1 MLLSGHF
8 PHPWSWHFP
17 DKNLSS
23 SWVPVGYL
31 AAQEALPSWFPPP
44 FSAWWT
50 IHSSLSPLTKPHRMP
65 FYLHN
70 IQCSL
75 VPPKLD
81 TISLSRF
88 LPETEFIFYDT
99 EQRSPLAIL
108 PWCPRVRWL
117 IMEPSCGPTA
127 LYPRPHYSTDH
138 FALRL
143 FAYLEFPTESLKDL
157 VIYFYPQFL
166 ACCIVDDQ
174 EIFID
179 SVAKST
185 ESVWTF
191 CH

>member
-1 MLLSGHF
+1 M
-8 PHPWSWHFP
+8 
-17 DKNLSS
+17 D
-23 SWVPVGYL
+23 Y
-31 AAQEALPSWFPPP
+31 
-44 FSAWWT
+44 
-50 IHSSLSPLTKPHRMP
+50 SSLSPLTKPHRMP

-75 VPPKLD
+75 MPLKLD
-81 TISLSRF
+81 TISLSPF

-108 PWCPRVRWL
+108 PGLPRVRWL
-117 IMEPSCGPTA
+117 IMEPRCGPTA
-127 LYPRPHYSTDH
+127 LYPHPHYSTDH

-179 SVAKST
+179 LVAKST
-185 ESVWTF
+185 
-191 CH
+191 